1 MEIAL
6 TPAVRA
12 FLEDEPRFATIATI
26 NPDGSP
32 HQVVVWFLVR
42 GDRILL
48 NSLEGRRWP
57 ANLRRDPRI
66 SLTIE
71 DGLDYVTLAGL
82 ATEEP
87 DPALAQAEIAE
98 MAHRYHDAAEA
109 QALVAERFSSQSR
122 VRFFVSPTRIETHGE
137 ID

>member
-1 MEIAL
+1 MEAQL

-12 FLEDEPRFATIATI
+12 FLTTEPRFATIATI

-32 HQVVVWFLVR
+32 HQVVVWYLVR

-66 SLTIE
+66 SLTVE
-71 DGLDYVTLAGL
+71 DGLDYVTIAGL
-82 ATEEP
+82 AAEEP
-87 DPALAQAEIAE
+87 DSALAQAEIAE
-98 MAHRYHDAAEA
+98 MAHRYHDADEA
-109 QALVAERFSSQSR
+109 RALVAERFSSQSR

>member
-1 MEIAL
+1 MTVPM

-12 FLEDEPRFATIATI
+12 FLADAPRFATIATI

-32 HQVVVWFLVR
+32 HQVVVWYLVH
-42 GDRILL
+42 GDRIVL

-57 ANLRRDPRI
+57 ANLRRDQRI
-66 SLTIE
+66 SVTVE
-71 DGLDYVTLAGL
+71 DGLDYVNIVGL
-82 ATEEP
+82 AAEEP

-98 MAHRYHDAAEA
+98 MARRYHDAAEA
-109 QALVAERFSSQSR
+109 ERLIAERFSSQAR
-122 VRFFVSPTRIETHGE
+122 VRFFVSPRKIETHGD